1 MTREQIDAIFERARE
16 WPLDRQE
23 EAAEML
29 LILEDRAKGIYHL
42 SDEEGADIDQ
52 ALAEVERGEVAS
64 DEEVAALFEVCR
76 GSKGLGMTKEQ
87 IESVL
92 NRVFSWPPERQ
103 EDAVRMLLDMEKQD
117 SHEIELSDE
126 ERADLHLAAAEH
138 YCEARG
144 PDRRGE
150 DASDAEPHRV
160 GGRLMRVGGGRV
172 GSRDRRVEA
181 GCELLAGHAATFY
194 PHLPRSW

>member
-42 SDEEGADIDQ
+42 SDEEGADIDE

-64 DEEVAALFEVCR
+64 DEEVAALFDVCR

-92 NRVFSWPPERQ
+92 NRVFSWPLERQ
-103 EDAVRMLLDMEKQD
+103 EDAVRMILDMEKQD
-117 SHEIELSDE
+117 SREIELSDE
-126 ERADLHLAAAEH
+126 QRADLREALAEAE
-138 YCEARG
+138 
-144 PDRRGE
+144 RGE
-150 DASDAEPHRV
+150 FATDEE
-160 GGRLMRVGGGRV
+160 
-172 GSRDRRVEA
+172 VEA
-181 GCELLAGHAATFY
+181 VFGRY
-194 PHLPRSW
+194 WR